1 MFNREPN
8 IDIVFRNGLKD
19 MEVLPPADVWDNIPP
34 MPVKRSPYRIITGIA
49 AGVAAVVSMALLAS
63 WYVRSNNAP
72 VDQLTELA
80 IVSGEKQAVKI
91 RRTPART
98 VPTPAEIPASD
109 NVTIAASPQRTG
121 ETTLNIPASQ
131 PLHLLTQAETAPM
144 QINEENT
151 GIFSP
156 DDVTVIAAG
165 YLSDSD
171 NLQSDNILPADG
183 SNAGQRFLLGASL
196 SPAMGFSLSGQDLR
210 LNELQ
215 NGESS
220 RSSYTTGLTF
230 GYKISDRLTIQSG
243 IGLASIGQTITDI
256 DVFAGLSDFYS
267 VKSNYLYTVQTAS
280 GLILAGNTDLYLAD
294 SRNRVESL
302 VQGNMDDPSKYNLTQ
317 VGSDIRQVFRYLELP
332 LLLRYK
338 VIDRKVGL
346 NLSGGVAY
354 GFLVDNMAYTGE
366 GSDIVRIGHTEGIS
380 SHNFSSQLGLGME
393 YNISSNVSF
402 NFEPVFKYYVTP
414 LGELSRSPYKPY
426 SLGFFSGF
434 FFKF

>member
-8 IDIVFRNGLKD
+8 IDILFRNGLKD
-19 MEVLPPADVWDNIPP
+19 LEVLPPADVWDNIPP
-34 MPVKRSPYRIITGIA
+34 MPVKRSSYRIITGIA
-49 AGVAAVVSMALLAS
+49 AGAAAVVSLALLAT
-63 WYVRSNNAP
+63 WYTRSNNTT
-72 VDQLTELA
+72 VDQFPELA
-80 IVSGEKQAVKI
+80 IVSGEQQAV
-91 RRTPART
+91 RVSRTTTSPVT
-98 VPTPAEIPASD
+98 VPAEIRTTD
-109 NVTIAASPQRTG
+109 DVTIATPPERAG
-121 ETTLNIPASQ
+121 ETILSVPDNE
-131 PLHLLTQAETAPM
+131 PLHLLAQAETTSM
-144 QINEENT
+144 RIKEENPVS
-151 GIFSP
+151 FSP

-165 YLSDSD
+165 YFSDSD
-171 NLQSDNILPADG
+171 NLNTEKLLPADAD
-183 SNAGQRFLLGASL
+183 NAGQRFLVGASL
-196 SPAMGFSLSGQDLR
+196 SPAMEFSLQGQDLR
-210 LNELQ
+210 LNELK
-215 NGESS
+215 NGESG

-230 GYKISDRLTIQSG
+230 GYKISDRLTIHSG

-294 SRNRVESL
+294 SKNRVESL
-302 VQGNMDDPSKYNLTQ
+302 IQGTMDDPSKYNLTQ

-332 LLLRYK
+332 LMLRYK

-366 GSDIVRIGHTEGIS
+366 GSDIVRIGHTEGINP
-380 SHNFSSQLGLGME
+380 HNFSSQLGLGME

-414 LGELSRSPYKPY
+414 LGELTGSPYKPY